1 MLGYRTVTG
10 GDRRAIYSAPG
21 PPSVS
26 RPSTLRSL
34 SVTALLPGLVVPVG
48 VLLLGWP
55 VAVVLG
61 VFVLEVAAVVCW
73 AVVKIPFAAKR
84 PRNMIDGDDR
94 LLGPLQTKRGAVTL
108 PGPLLPVYLRNVPT
122 LLLTAC
128 FLAPLEIGAAFLVFA
143 FTDPVITTPVVEQL
157 LLGGVG
163 VFLAEGVETAREY
176 FARGGYR
183 EHSARSVVLVPFERL
198 FAVGALLFVAGPLQ
212 GAAVSGEV
220 VLGVLVV
227 GKFLYDLRRL
237 QVSRDPDARG
247 LFYRLYGSAE
257 TEPEPVPVEVP
268 PGDPVVRDRPPRGAA
283 LLDAFGRGVTYTLT
297 SPVLVVYLAAA
308 FFLAFGA
315 TTVGLVFVGV
325 VVAFAGVRAVSR
337 YLRYGT
343 VEYRGYDGTLVV
355 YDRLLEEPQARLER
369 TAVTDLE
376 VSADAVDRVFDT
388 RTVRL
393 GGMDDEDTPAF
404 RLTVPDPEELEG
416 DDANA
421 NESVSLVH
429 VRGHRRLVD
438 ALGVSWRL
446 EASTDSGR

>member
-1 MLGYRTVTG
+1 M
-10 GDRRAIYSAPG
+10 
-21 PPSVS
+21 S
-26 RPSTLRSL
+26 RPTTLRSL
-34 SVTALLPGLVVPVG
+34 PFTALLPGLVVPVG

-55 VAVVLG
+55 IAVVLG
-61 VFVLEVAAVVCW
+61 VFVLEVAAVVCS

-84 PRNMIDGDDR
+84 PRNMIDGEDR
-94 LLGPLQTKRGAVTL
+94 LLGPLQTKRGAFDL
-108 PGPLLPVYLRNVPT
+108 PGPLPPVYLRNVPT

-143 FTDPVITTPVVEQL
+143 FTDPTITTPIAGQL
-157 LLGGVG
+157 LLGGVA

-183 EHSARSVVLVPFERL
+183 EHSARSVALVPFKRL

-212 GAAVSGEV
+212 GAAVSGKV
-220 VLGVLVV
+220 VLALLVG
-227 GKFLYDLRRL
+227 GKFCYDLRRV
-237 QVSRDPDARG
+237 QVAHDPERRG

-268 PGDPVVRDRPPRGAA
+268 PGEPVVRERPPRAAA
-283 LLDAFGRGVTYTLT
+283 LLDALYRGVTYTLT
-297 SPVLVVYLAAA
+297 SSVLVVYLAAG

-315 TTVGLVFVGV
+315 ITVGLVFVGV
-325 VVAFAGVRAVSR
+325 ICVFASVRAVSR

-355 YDRLLEEPQARLER
+355 HDRVLDEPQARLER
-369 TAVTDLE
+369 TAVTDLD
-376 VSADAVDRVFDT
+376 VTVDAVDRLFDT

-393 GGMDDEDTPAF
+393 GGMDDDTPTL
-404 RLTVPDPEELEG
+404 RLTVPDPGELEG

-421 NESVSLVH
+421 NTSLSLVH
-429 VRGHRRLVD
+429 VRDHRPLLD

-446 EASTDSGR
+446 DGASEEASG

>member
-1 MLGYRTVTG
+1 M
-10 GDRRAIYSAPG
+10 
-21 PPSVS
+21 
-26 RPSTLRSL
+26 LRSIPF
-34 SVTALLPGLVVPVG
+34 TALLPGLVVPVG
-48 VLLLGWP
+48 VLLLNWP
-55 VAVVLG
+55 IAVVLG

-73 AVVKIPFAAKR
+73 AAVKIPFAAKR

-94 LLGPLQTKRGAVTL
+94 LLGPLQTKRGSVTL
-108 PGPLLPVYLRNVPT
+108 PGPLPPVYLRNVPT
-122 LLLTAC
+122 LLLTVC
-128 FLAPLEIGAAFLVFA
+128 FLAPLEVGAAFLVFA
-143 FTDPVITTPVVEQL
+143 FTDPAITTPVVEQL

-183 EHSARSVVLVPFERL
+183 EHSPRSVVLVPFKRL

-212 GAAVSGEV
+212 GAAVSGDI
-220 VLGVLVV
+220 VLAILVV
-227 GKFLYDLRRL
+227 GKLLYDLRRL
-237 QVSRDPDARG
+237 QVARDPDARG

-283 LLDAFGRGVTYTLT
+283 LLDALGRGVTYTLT
-297 SPVLVVYLAAA
+297 SSVLVVYLAAG
-308 FFLAFGA
+308 FFIAFGA
-315 TTVGLVFVGV
+315 TAVGLVFVGV
-325 VVAFAGVRAVSR
+325 VAVFAGIRGVSR

-355 YDRLLEEPQARLER
+355 YDWVLEEPQARLER
-369 TAVTDLE
+369 SAVTDLE
-376 VSADAVDRVFDT
+376 ITADAVDRVFDT

-393 GGMDDEDTPAF
+393 DGMDDDTPTF

-421 NESVSLVH
+421 NESLSLVH
-429 VRGHRRLVD
+429 VRDHRRLVE
-438 ALGVSWRL
+438 ALGVGWRL
-446 EASTDSGR
+446 DESAAPPSR

>member
-1 MLGYRTVTG
+1 VE
-10 GDRRAIYSAPG
+10 
-21 PPSVS
+21 PSSVP

-34 SVTALLPGLVVPVG
+34 PFTALLPGLVVPVG

-55 VAVVLG
+55 IAVVLG

-73 AVVKIPFAAKR
+73 AVVKIPFAARR
-84 PRNMIDGDDR
+84 PRNVIDGTDR
-94 LLGPLQTKRGAVTL
+94 LLGPLQTKRGALDL
-108 PGPLLPVYLRNVPT
+108 PGPFPPVYLRNVPT
-122 LLLTAC
+122 LLLVAG
-128 FLAPLEIGAAFLVFA
+128 FLAPLEICVAFLVFA
-143 FTDPVITTPVVEQL
+143 FTDPTITTPVVEQL

-176 FARGGYR
+176 FVRGGYR
-183 EHSARSVVLVPFERL
+183 DHSARSVALVPFKRL
-198 FAVGALLFVAGPLQ
+198 FGVGALLFVAGPLQ

-220 VLGVLVV
+220 ILALLVG
-227 GKFLYDLRRL
+227 GKFLYDLRRV
-237 QVSRDPDARG
+237 QVARDPEKRG

-268 PGDPVVRDRPPRGAA
+268 PGDPVVRERPPRAAA
-283 LLDAFGRGVTYTLT
+283 LLDALYRGLTYTLT
-297 SPVLVVYLAAA
+297 SSVLVVYLAAA
-308 FFLAFGA
+308 FFLAYGA
-315 TTVGLVFVGV
+315 TTVGLVFLGV
-325 VVAFAGVRAVSR
+325 AAVFAGIRAVSR
-337 YLRYGT
+337 YFRYGT

-376 VSADAVDRVFDT
+376 VTTDTVDRVFDT

-393 GGMDDEDTPAF
+393 GGMDDDDTPSF
-404 RLTVPDPEELEG
+404 RMTVPDPEELDG

-421 NESVSLVH
+421 NESLSLVH
-429 VRGHRRLVD
+429 VRDHRGLVD

-446 EASTDSGR
+446 DASSDSASG